1 MASATIS
8 GSIKVGQ
15 TLTANAN
22 AVTGNPSPTLTY
34 EWKVSGS
41 NTAVST
47 TNTYT
52 IASGDLGKTISVMI
66 TAANGVGTSVSASR
80 TTAAVGQAPLNNLS
94 GLSIRT
100 ASGALNLSP
109 AFSPT
114 QTTYSVTSNTAWVII
129 TPRYTNAGQ
138 GVRVEGGVNLASGTE
153 SSRRLLQ
160 VGVNPIEIWSTAQSG
175 ERKTYIINVT
185 LPAPANDLS
194 GLSIRT
200 SSGALN
206 LSPAFSPTQL
216 SYSVTT
222 NTGWVIITPRYT
234 NAGQGVRVEGG
245 VNLAS
250 GTESSRRLLQVGAN
264 PIEIWSTAQ
273 SGGRKTYIIN
283 VTRTR

>member
-1 MASATIS
+1 LHLHAQIFKEIS
-8 GSIKVGQ
+8 
-15 TLTANAN
+15 TA
-22 AVTGNPSPTLTY
+22 P
-34 EWKVSGS
+34 
-41 NTAVST
+41 
-47 TNTYT
+47 
-52 IASGDLGKTISVMI
+52 IS
-66 TAANGVGTSVSASR
+66 SASYFL
-80 TTAAVGQAPLNNLS
+80 T
-94 GLSIRT
+94 
-100 ASGALNLSP
+100 
-109 AFSPT
+109 F
-114 QTTYSVTSNTAWVII
+114 Y
-129 TPRYTNAGQ
+129 
-138 GVRVEGGVNLASGTE
+138 
-153 SSRRLLQ
+153 
-160 VGVNPIEIWSTAQSG
+160 
-175 ERKTYIINVT
+175 RKYRSHIC
-185 LPAPANDLS
+185 

-222 NTGWVIITPRYT
+222 NTGWVIITPQYT